1 MSAID
6 FGFST
11 GGVSAVCLAGPLSF
25 APDAGADAGEDGVAA
40 LAGGDGAT
48 MSGAGVSLAFCGGT
62 GFSCDTAGID
72 IEADSTESINS
83 AHRIKRP
90 AKIGVRAAVDSV
102 PLLEYRTRAID

>member
-11 GGVSAVCLAGPLSF
+11 GGVSAACLAGPLSF

-62 GFSCDTAGID
+62 GFSCDTVGIAT
-72 IEADSTESINS
+72 EAKSTGSINS
-83 AHRIKRP
+83 ARRITRP
-90 AKIGVRAAVDSV
+90 ARIGVRAAVDSV
-102 PLLEYRTRAID
+102 LLLEFRTRTID

>member
-11 GGVSAVCLAGPLSF
+11 GGVSAACLAGPLSF

-48 MSGAGVSLAFCGGT
+48 MSGAGVSLAFCGAA
-62 GFSCDTAGID
+62 GFSCDTADID
-72 IEADSTESINS
+72 IDASSTESING
-83 AHRIKRP
+83 AHRIARP
-90 AKIGVRAAVDSV
+90 TKLGSGGAVDSV
-102 PLLEYRTRAID
+102 PLLVFRTRTID